1 MEKSKNRRQCPMN
14 FNDIPSTDN
23 SSRNNEDAIGFL
35 CDGMNGGHWTPP
47 SHVLAIISSEF
58 EVNPSKG
65 PEGIPFHSQSSIY
78 APIFLGFRSHTLK
91 HCGM

>member
-1 MEKSKNRRQCPMN
+1 MRKSKNRRQCPMN

-35 CDGMNGGHWTPP
+35 CDGMNWGIGHPQ
-47 SHVLAIISSEF
+47 SHILAIMASEF

-65 PEGIPFHSQSSIY
+65 PEGIRFHSQAVFMLRSSS
-78 APIFLGFRSHTLK
+78 GFGLII
-91 HCGM
+91 